1 MKTFITAFAI
11 MAALGLQPALAYED
25 IFVRKPAPEKEQLK
39 QGAQQQG
46 KENSR
51 TRQRGRQQGQ
61 ANSKNSQNSQTRPW
75 EVRPWEQGKEESQTK
90 PWEARPWDPQQ
101 KATEE
106 RRRVGRKAR
115 KEQAERRNAQVQGV
129 DSQERVRQRPSK
141 WQRHQMDSQR
151 YNPTPVR

>member
-1 MKTFITAFAI
+1 MKTFCTAFAI
-11 MAALGLQPALAYED
+11 MAALGLQPALAYGD
-25 IFVRKPAPEKEQLK
+25 IFARKPALEKEQLK
-39 QGAQQQG
+39 QGGQQQG
-46 KENSR
+46 KDNSR
-51 TRQRGRQQGQ
+51 ARQRGKQQGQ
-61 ANSKNSQNSQTRPW
+61 ANSQTRPW
-75 EVRPWEQGKEESQTK
+75 EVRPWDQGKEDSQTK

-115 KEQAERRNAQVQGV
+115 KEQAERRNAQVQDI

>member
-1 MKTFITAFAI
+1 MKTFCTAFAI

-25 IFVRKPAPEKEQLK
+25 IFARKPAPEKEQLK

-46 KENSR
+46 KDSSR

-61 ANSKNSQNSQTRPW
+61 ANSQNSQTRPW

-115 KEQAERRNAQVQGV
+115 KEQAERRNAQAQEI